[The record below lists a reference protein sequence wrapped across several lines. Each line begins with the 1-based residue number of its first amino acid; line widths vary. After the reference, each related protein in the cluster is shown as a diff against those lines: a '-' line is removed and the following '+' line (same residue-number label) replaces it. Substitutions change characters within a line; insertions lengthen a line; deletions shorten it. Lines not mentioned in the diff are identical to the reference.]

1 MQPVGTQDPNDK
13 DDRDAVAPPF
23 AGRTAAAP
31 AAFATR
37 SVAQDHKMLQVF
49 IDGDPNISNWCNDTI
64 KPAFEAAQ
72 PGLSFNVTITR
83 GVSDGTGMP
92 LLLLRRSAQVI
103 VQEAA
108 RLCVMIWRPYFTVLL
123 LARRFM
129 TSKGIARG
137 FGA

>member
-1 MQPVGTQDPNDK
+1 MLLRRHLRT
-13 DDRDAVAPPF
+13 A
-23 AGRTAAAP
+23 TAAAP

>member
-1 MQPVGTQDPNDK
+1 MLLRRHLRT
-13 DDRDAVAPPF
+13 A
-23 AGRTAAAP
+23 TAAAP

-37 SVAQDHKMLQVF
+37 SFAQGRKMLQVF
-49 IDGDPNISNWCNDTI
+49 IDGDTNVSNWSNDTM
-64 KPAFEAAQ
+64 KPAFEAAK

-92 LLLLRRSAQVI
+92 LLLLSRSAQVI

-108 RLCVMIWRPYFTVLL
+108 RLCVMIWVPCFIVLL

>member
-1 MQPVGTQDPNDK
+1 MLLRRHLRIAT
-13 DDRDAVAPPF
+13 AP
-23 AGRTAAAP
+23 AP
-31 AAFATR
+31 AALSTR
-37 SVAQDHKMLQVF
+37 SAGQDRKMLQVF
-49 IDGDPNISNWCNDTI
+49 IDGDTNISNWSNDTI

-83 GVSDGTGMP
+83 GVSDGNGMP
-92 LLLLRRSAQVI
+92 LLLLSRSAQVI

-108 RLCVMIWRPYFTVLL
+108 VLFVMIWVPCFIVLL